1 MFIYDNLTND
11 YLPEDTQEQA
21 TKVRLE
27 DREFL
32 KLVQQIE
39 KLSEE
44 DNTVI
49 KIFQMPFNQ
58 EAD

>member
-32 KLVQQIE
+32 KLFQQIE

>member
-49 KIFQMPFNQ
+49 KISQMPFNQ

>member
-1 MFIYDNLTND
+1 MVICVVSGLQEIVIFNMFIYDNLTND

-32 KLVQQIE
+32 KLVQ
-39 KLSEE
+39 
-44 DNTVI
+44 
-49 KIFQMPFNQ
+49 
-58 EAD
+58 

>member
-32 KLVQQIE
+32 KLVQ
-39 KLSEE
+39 
-44 DNTVI
+44 
-49 KIFQMPFNQ
+49 
-58 EAD
+58 

>member
-1 MFIYDNLTND
+1 MFIYDNLTNH

>member
-1 MFIYDNLTND
+1 MI
-11 YLPEDTQEQA
+11 LPEDTQEQA

-44 DNTVI
+44 DNAVI